1 MKREIEAMLK
11 AYHRYEVARDKAT
24 AKLQSI
30 CDFGASITLIE
41 SDGHC
46 ILNED
51 TTDVAPLSIV
61 NGRRKLTAEEHANN
75 TF

>member
-11 AYHRYEVARDKAT
+11 AYHRYEVARDKAN

-30 CDFGASITLIE
+30 CDFNASITNLE

-46 ILNED
+46 ILNDD
-51 TTDVAPLSIV
+51 TADVAPVSIV
-61 NGRRKLTAEEHANN
+61 YGRRKLTAEEHANN